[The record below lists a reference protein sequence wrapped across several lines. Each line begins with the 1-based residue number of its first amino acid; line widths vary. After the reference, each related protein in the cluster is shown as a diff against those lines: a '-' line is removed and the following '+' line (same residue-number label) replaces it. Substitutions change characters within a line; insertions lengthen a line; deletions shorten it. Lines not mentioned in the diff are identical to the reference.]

1 MPIPQL
7 LIGLYTEGTT
17 DIRFFKSV
25 VKRTFDEISLE
36 CSSQIE
42 IYDIQII
49 DKIMGLAFNESVI
62 EASRKG
68 IDDFGITILCVHVD
82 ADDNSDQNIFQNKIK
97 PALRAVENSIDDIC
111 KIIVPVVPV
120 QMTESWM
127 LADKELFKREI
138 GTNKSDEELDI
149 CRNPESYS
157 DPKTTIKNAIRIALQ
172 ERTRRH
178 RNELTIAD
186 LYLSMGQSISIE
198 KLKQIPS
205 YIKFQEN
212 VRDALRKLNYLH

>member
-1 MPIPQL
+1 MPISQL
-7 LIGLYTEGTT
+7 FIGLFTEGTT
-17 DIRFFKSV
+17 DIRFFKSI
-25 VKRTFDEISLE
+25 VKRTFDEISFE

-49 DKIMGLAFNESVI
+49 NKTVGLDFNGSVI

-68 IDDFGITILCVHVD
+68 INEFGITILCVHVD
-82 ADDNSDQNIFQNKIK
+82 SDNDSDQNVFRDKIN
-97 PALRAVENSIDDIC
+97 PALEAIENSVDDIC
-111 KIIVPVVPV
+111 KVIVPVVPV

-127 LADKELFKREI
+127 LADKALFKKEI
-138 GTNKSDEELDI
+138 GTNKSDQELDI
-149 CRNPESYS
+149 YKDPESYS
-157 DPKTTIKNAIRIALQ
+157 DPKTTIENAIRIALQ

-178 RNELTIAD
+178 RKELTIAD

-198 KLKQIPS
+198 KLKKIPS

-212 VRDALRKLNYLH
+212 VRNAFKKLNYLH